1 MKHRFVILLLFLWAT
16 SALAQNAA
24 KNAVKNLEQ
33 QKTQLEKDIAYTS
46 ELINRTQSE
55 QKANLD
61 NLNLIQANLATR
73 KSYIEEIDKQL
84 TAISV
89 EVVAKQKIIATLHDD
104 LTRLKDNYAKMLRFA
119 YRNRTPYLQLMFIL
133 SSDDFDQ
140 AYWRITY
147 LKAYSTHRINQAD
160 NISRQSEALKSE
172 LSALMVKKTEHQYLL
187 NQKTIELLALD
198 AEEKDYQATLYALQ
212 TKEKE
217 LRRDLEAKK
226 KQAAQLNEQ
235 IQAAI
240 AEEAHREAERRRKIE
255 QKNKEMA
262 AKFIADEH
270 ALTLKFEKQHGT
282 LPSPVARS
290 IVVTHFGVYEHP
302 VLKGI
307 KVTSNG
313 IDLSTTEGAVV
324 SVVADGVVRRI
335 FTTGSVTSVLIQH
348 GLYYTVYT
356 HLKGISVRV
365 GDAVRAKQP
374 IGLVASA
381 PNSPRAILHF
391 ELWKQTAKQD
401 PEDWLSKRI

>member
-1 MKHRFVILLLFLWAT
+1 MKHTLSILLLILWAT
-16 SALAQNAA
+16 STPAQNA
-24 KNAVKNLEQ
+24 VQNLEQ
-33 QKTQLEKDIAYTS
+33 QKSQLEKDISYTNS
-46 ELINRTQSE
+46 LIDRAQSE

-61 NLNLIQANLATR
+61 NLNLIQANLAMRR
-73 KSYIEEIDKQL
+73 KYIEEIDKLL
-84 TAISV
+84 TTISV
-89 EVVAKQKIIATLHDD
+89 EIVIKQKTIAILYDE
-104 LTRLKDNYAKMLRFA
+104 LAKIKKNYAKMLNFA
-119 YRNRTPYLQLMFIL
+119 YRNRMPYTQLMFIL

-147 LKAYSTHRINQAD
+147 LKAYSKHRIDQA
-160 NISRQSEALKSE
+160 NSISKQSEELKSE
-172 LSALMVKKTEHQYLL
+172 LSALMVKKAEHQYLL

-198 AEEKDYQATLYALQ
+198 AEEKEYQQTLYALQ
-212 TKEKE
+212 AKEKE

-226 KQAAQLNEQ
+226 RQAAQLNEQ
-235 IQAAI
+235 IQNAI
-240 AEEAHREAERRRKIE
+240 AEEARREAERRRRIE

-262 AKFIADEH
+262 AKSVADERT
-270 ALTLKFEKQHGT
+270 LTLNFEKQQGK
-282 LPSPVARS
+282 LPLPVERS

-313 IDLSTTEGAVV
+313 VDLSTTDGAVV

-356 HLKGISVRV
+356 HLKGITVRA
-365 GDAVRAKQP
+365 GDAVHAKQP
-374 IGLVASA
+374 IGLVAPA
-381 PNSPRAILHF
+381 PDSPRVILHF

-401 PEDWLSKRI
+401 PEAWLTKKT